1 MATTTD
7 TQNAVNETTER
18 IRDLN
23 ERILTAG
30 KKAGGAY
37 PDAYEKALQSIADY
51 QEQVAKQTDVEWVST
66 IVDAQARF
74 TRELTKLYV
83 STGRELLKYRSADE
97 PPHLREPGLRPGLSC
112 VKRRP
117 ARRRR
122 ARRGTA

>member
-1 MATTTD
+1 MATSTD
-7 TQNAVNETTER
+7 TKNAVNETTER

-37 PDAYEKALQSIADY
+37 LDAYEKALQSIVDY

-83 STGRELLKYRSADE
+83 STGRELLK
-97 PPHLREPGLRPGLSC
+97 
-112 VKRRP
+112 
-117 ARRRR
+117 
-122 ARRGTA
+122 